1 MPKRAQNVSA
11 GEKAELARQGAK
23 AAARGDGRMT
33 NPISRQ
39 VNLPAATGESTD
51 SWKERR
57 EAWNAGHDHQTSQAP
72 AAPEGGAPLSDRPE
86 IKADR

>member
-1 MPKRAQNVSA
+1 MPRRARTLPQ

-23 AAARGDGRMT
+23 AAARGDDRMT

-39 VNLPAATGESTD
+39 VNSPAATGESTD

-72 AAPEGGAPLSDRPE
+72 AATDNGAPLSDQPE
-86 IKADR
+86 VKPDR